1 MRNTGREQPPELCF
15 ERREYDKPPPRHD
28 DVPTTQELGGSASRG
43 PVPRRGQR
51 PSGLVSS
58 PPSHSNLLSSRAGGR
73 GGGGAAASGQS
84 WAPGSG
90 HRQTRRAASV
100 ALPPPPR
107 PFPPSRSLR
116 PPLTPRGP
124 EAWRHR
130 PSPPPPPPGFRP
142 GHQGHISKLHKG
154 GRLISGTF

>member
-73 GGGGAAASGQS
+73 GGGGRCCLRTKLGARL
-84 WAPGSG
+84 GS
-90 HRQTRRAASV
+90 QTDEKGRVCGSPPATP
-100 ALPPPPR
+100 ALPALPQPQATADP
-107 PFPPSRSLR
+107 
-116 PPLTPRGP
+116 
-124 EAWRHR
+124 
-130 PSPPPPPPGFRP
+130 
-142 GHQGHISKLHKG
+142 
-154 GRLISGTF
+154 